1 MPVSVSSLFFN
12 PWRFSSAGR
21 ASALQ
26 AGCRRFDPVNLH
38 CNIYFQSY
46 GPLVKRLRHRPFT
59 AVTRVR
65 FPYGSSSWLLRL
77 QLFYGQDTNGRQFHP
92 IKLNFNSFQPYGPLV
107 KRLRHRPF
115 TAVTRVRF
123 PYGSLLPA
131 LWRFSSAGRASA
143 LQAGCRRFDP
153 VNLHWFRGVGV
164 NMPACHAGDRGFK
177 SRRSRFCFWKVGYA
191 SNKMAS
197 FTNSVFL
204 IILV

>member
-177 SRRSRFCFWKVGYA
+177 SRRSRFYNF
-191 SNKMAS
+191 
-197 FTNSVFL
+197 
-204 IILV
+204 ILV